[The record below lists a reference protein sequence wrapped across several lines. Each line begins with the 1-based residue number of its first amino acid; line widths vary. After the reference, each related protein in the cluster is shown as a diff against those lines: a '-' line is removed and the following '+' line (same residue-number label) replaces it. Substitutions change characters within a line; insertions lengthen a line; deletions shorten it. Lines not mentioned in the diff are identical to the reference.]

1 MLGAQVFTLRRSVK
15 EVDAT
20 DSPNYFVAALRH
32 PKKLTRR
39 VAGAGRTAAAGVDGG
54 KSTGPRTVEVLQRS
68 RRAGWKHGYYSG

>member
-1 MLGAQVFTLRRSVK
+1 VLFPHDCA
-15 EVDAT
+15 
-20 DSPNYFVAALRH
+20 DSPNYFVAALRSNNH